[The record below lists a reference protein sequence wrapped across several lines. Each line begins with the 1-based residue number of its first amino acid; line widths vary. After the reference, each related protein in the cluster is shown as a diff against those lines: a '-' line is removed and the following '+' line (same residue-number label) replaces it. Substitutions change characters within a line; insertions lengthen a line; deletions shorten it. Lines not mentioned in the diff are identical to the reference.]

1 MENIKKRPYTIAA
14 IIIAIGFWFF
24 DTSVHYFFYNEEKFE
39 FIPSDANEF
48 WMRSTIAILIIL
60 FGTYIDYSTKKLLLK
75 EKQLEAN
82 RIYNS
87 MMSAS
92 QHILYN
98 LLHQMQ
104 IVRIE
109 ALKCEGFNKKIITHF
124 DSAIDKAS
132 DLVQRLSDIENITDK
147 NITASVDPMKIG
159 ASSKKVAPSEEE
171 SQQAE

>member
-14 IIIAIGFWFF
+14 IIIAIGYWFF
-24 DTSVHYFFYNEEKFE
+24 DASIHYFFYNESKFE
-39 FIPSDANEF
+39 FIPHNANEF
-48 WMRSTIAILIIL
+48 WMRSTITILIIL
-60 FGTYIDYSTKKLLLK
+60 FGVYINYSTKKLLIK

-104 IVRIE
+104 IVKIE
-109 ALKCEGFNKKIITHF
+109 ALKCEDFNKKIVTHF
-124 DSAIDKAS
+124 DDAIDKAS
-132 DLVQRLSDIENITDK
+132 ELVQRLSEIENITDES
-147 NITASVDPMKIG
+147 ITASVDPMEI
-159 ASSKKVAPSEEE
+159 ANSSNNPN
-171 SQQAE
+171 